1 MNTLNLPRSLSQP
14 SAASHLR
21 ALGVIALKD
30 WRHFVR
36 YPLEVVTSILQPL
49 IWLTPV
55 YFMGRVFSVGG
66 QAQGLAAY
74 SGTGD
79 YMAFILIGQA
89 LINFINAVFWGM
101 GYALKNDMDTGVLE
115 ANWLLPMP
123 RVLLLAGRTLASLMI
138 TTLTTAAIFVL
149 AALLFGFKPSG
160 NAVAAVLTTLPM
172 LLGLYGFGLA
182 FAALVMLMKEANTLV
197 DVSSFLVQ
205 LLSGSNFPVQAL
217 PRWLLP
223 VALALPLTY
232 GLDAVR
238 YWLLATRPLLPVA
251 VELGLLLVFMVGM
264 LAGGYAAFKGL
275 ERRVR
280 RRGGLQ
286 AH

>member
-1 MNTLNLPRSLSQP
+1 MDLPRSLSQP

-36 YPLEVVTSILQPL
+36 YPLEVVTSIIQPL

-55 YFMGRVFSVGG
+55 YFMGQVFSVGG

-89 LINFINAVFWGM
+89 LINFIMAVFWGM

-123 RVLLLAGRTLASLMI
+123 RVLMLVGRTLASLFI
-138 TTLTTAAIFVL
+138 TSLTTAAIFIL
-149 AALLFGFKPSG
+149 AALLFGFEPSG
-160 NAVAAVLTTLPM
+160 NAIAAVLTTLPM

-205 LLSGSNFPVQAL
+205 IFSGSNFPVQAL

-238 YWLLATRPLLPVA
+238 YYLLATRPLLPILTEIV
-251 VELGLLLVFMVGM
+251 LMLVFMVIM
-264 LAGGYAAFKGL
+264 LAGGYAAFKAL
-275 ERRVR
+275 ERHVR
-280 RRGGLQ
+280 QRGGLQ

>member
-1 MNTLNLPRSLSQP
+1 MMLPRSLSRP

-21 ALGVIALKD
+21 ALGTIALKD
-30 WRHFVR
+30 WRHFTR
-36 YPLEVVTSILQPL
+36 YPLEVASSIFQPL

-55 YFMGRVFSVGG
+55 YFMGQVFSVGG

-74 SGTGD
+74 NGTGD

-123 RVLLLAGRTLASLMI
+123 RVMMLLGRTITSLFT
-138 TTLTTAAIFVL
+138 TTLTSAVMLAL
-149 AALLFGFKPSG
+149 AALLFGFRPSG
-160 NAVAAVLTTLPM
+160 NVLAAVLTTLPM
-172 LLGLYGFGLA
+172 LIGLYGFGLA
-182 FAALVMLMKEANTLV
+182 FAALVMVLREANTLV
-197 DVSSFLVQ
+197 DVSSFLIQ
-205 LLSGSNFPVQAL
+205 ILSGTNFPVQSL
-217 PRWLLP
+217 PRPLLL
-223 VALALPLTY
+223 VALVLPLTY

-238 YWLLATRPLLPVA
+238 HYLLATRPLLPVA
-251 VELGLLLVFMVGM
+251 AETALLVAFMVVM
-264 LAGGYAAFKGL
+264 LVGGGAAFRAL

-280 RRGGLQ
+280 KLGSLGQ
-286 AH
+286 H